1 MSGHV
6 RWLPAQSSIDLW
18 VRLWAQ
24 MARRLNLLSPKFV
37 ETIEKP
43 GRYAD
48 GGGLYLQVAASR
60 NGGVTKSWLFRYMRG
75 HLSRTGNP
83 TSREM
88 GLGPLST
95 NKRDGFI
102 TTKEARDRAYRAR
115 EDLKA
120 GIDPIES
127 RQALRT
133 ARKLNEARSVTFSQC
148 AAEYIESHKASWK
161 GDKHVKLWK
170 GSLGR
175 YAEPVIGNLPVAAID
190 TALVLKVL
198 KPIWETKT
206 KTAVDV
212 RLRIELILNWAKTHG
227 YRDGENPARWKGHIK
242 NALPDPSKVA
252 KVKHLAAMPYDELP
266 GFMGKLRAETGT
278 PAAAL
283 EWTILTAVRSDNT
296 FAATWSE
303 IDLEKKVWAIPAERM
318 KADSD
323 HRVPLTDRM
332 IEILEKLDRG
342 TTFVFAGQN
351 PKKKLPHEKMLKLLK
366 ALRPGLTVHGFRS
379 TFKDWASEQTAYANE
394 VSEMALAHTVGDKV
408 ENAYRRTDLF
418 EKRRRL
424 MADWAQ
430 YCASVPATRSKV
442 VPMRSCS

>member
-1 MSGHV
+1 
-6 RWLPAQSSIDLW
+6 
-18 VRLWAQ
+18 

-148 AAEYIESHKASWK
+148 AAEYIESHKAGWK
-161 GDKHVKLWK
+161 GDKHVKLWR

-175 YAEPVIGNLPVAAID
+175 Y
-190 TALVLKVL
+190 
-198 KPIWETKT
+198 
-206 KTAVDV
+206 
-212 RLRIELILNWAKTHG
+212 
-227 YRDGENPARWKGHIK
+227 
-242 NALPDPSKVA
+242 
-252 KVKHLAAMPYDELP
+252 
-266 GFMGKLRAETGT
+266 
-278 PAAAL
+278 
-283 EWTILTAVRSDNT
+283 
-296 FAATWSE
+296 
-303 IDLEKKVWAIPAERM
+303 
-318 KADSD
+318 
-323 HRVPLTDRM
+323 
-332 IEILEKLDRG
+332 
-342 TTFVFAGQN
+342 
-351 PKKKLPHEKMLKLLK
+351 
-366 ALRPGLTVHGFRS
+366 
-379 TFKDWASEQTAYANE
+379 
-394 VSEMALAHTVGDKV
+394 TVGDKV

-424 MADWAQ
+424 MADGAQ
-430 YCASVPATRSKV
+430 YCASVPATSSKV
-442 VPMRSCS
+442 VPMRSNA